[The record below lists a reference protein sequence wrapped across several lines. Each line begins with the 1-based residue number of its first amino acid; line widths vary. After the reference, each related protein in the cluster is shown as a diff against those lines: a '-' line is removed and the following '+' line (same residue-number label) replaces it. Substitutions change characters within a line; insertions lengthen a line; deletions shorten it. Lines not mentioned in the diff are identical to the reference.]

1 MLGKVKKFLDDV
13 LPDAKYSD
21 GTESKCI
28 FYRACNIF
36 DISDD

>member
-1 MLGKVKKFLDDV
+1 MFGRIKKFLDDI
-13 LPDAKYSD
+13 LPTAKYSD